1 MLDSTENS
9 EYKPRKRTQS
19 EDGKENG
26 AEMEENKLM
35 IEAEEEKVEKSWH
48 QSACKMIWRGRRGA
62 EAHSSSNMA
71 CVERGLLRTLN
82 PP

>member
-19 EDGKENG
+19 EDGKESG

-35 IEAEEEKVEKSWH
+35 IEAEEEKVKKSWH
-48 QSACKMIWRGRRGA
+48 QSPCKMI
-62 EAHSSSNMA
+62 
-71 CVERGLLRTLN
+71 
-82 PP
+82 